1 MSPKTSSEM
10 AAEQD
15 ERRESR
21 HGPTP
26 RCSIIVRAYNE
37 ERHIGRLL
45 AGILEQNVSDV
56 EIILVDSGSTDATV
70 AIASRFP
77 VRIVTIDPEEFT
89 FGRSLNIGCRAARG
103 EFLVMVSAHA
113 YPVYSDWLEKLLAPF
128 EDHRVALTYGKQRGD
143 QRTRFSEQQVFKKW
157 FPDRSNL
164 RQQTPFCNN
173 ANAAIR
179 RDLWIQHPYDE
190 SLSGLEDLAWAIWA
204 LQQGYHLAYV
214 AEAEVVHV
222 HQEAPHQVRNRYRR
236 EAMALAQLR
245 PQAKLS
251 FWDVLKLWGGNVIS
265 DFWHA
270 AQEGKLR
277 RAAPG
282 ILQFRSMQFLGT
294 YQGFRTT
301 ALTDELKYSFY
312 YPLSP
317 RSPQA
322 ATRRD
327 GTPIR
332 YGQATEH
339 GGVAAD
345 QGDP

>member
-1 MSPKTSSEM
+1 MSSES
-10 AAEQD
+10 AFEPG
-15 ERRESR
+15 ERGGSR
-21 HGPTP
+21 QGSTP
-26 RCSIIVRAYNE
+26 RCSIIVRVYNE

-45 AGILEQNVSDV
+45 AGILQQSLRDV

-77 VRIVTIDPEEFT
+77 VRIMTIDPEEFT

-103 EFLVMVSAHA
+103 EFLVMASAHV
-113 YPVYSDWLEKLLAPF
+113 YPVYDDWLERLLAPF
-128 EDHRVALTYGKQRGD
+128 EDPRVALTYGKQRGD
-143 QRTRFSEQQVFKKW
+143 ERTQFSEHQVFKKW
-157 FPDRSNL
+157 FSETTNL

-173 ANAAIR
+173 ANAAVR
-179 RDLWIQHPYDE
+179 RELWLQHPYDE
-190 SLSGLEDLAWAIWA
+190 SLSGLEDLAWAMWA

-214 AEAEVVHV
+214 AEAEVIHV
-222 HQEAPHQVRNRYRR
+222 HQEAPRQVRNRYRR

-245 PQAKLS
+245 PQARLS
-251 FWDVLKLWGGNVIS
+251 LWDVLKLWGGNVMS
-265 DFWHA
+265 DLWHA

-277 RAAPG
+277 RAALS

-294 YQGFRTT
+294 YQGFRTK

-317 RSPQA
+317 GSPQA

-327 GTPIR
+327 GTPIL

-345 QGDP
+345 QEGA